1 MWLIHFCTH
10 FATLLTILPHI
21 YGSILPCQWE
31 HWWWFMVLCLF
42 SCRLLLPHVHTRL
55 QFLTN
60 WLQMVRKYSKIL
72 FV

>member
-1 MWLIHFCTH
+1 MLSDHSQKSNLGLWLIHFCTH
-10 FATLLTILPHI
+10 FEHFLTTLPHI

-31 HWWWFMVLCLF
+31 YWWCFMVLCLF

-60 WLQMVRKYSKIL
+60 
-72 FV
+72 